1 MSPRW
6 GFGAGWVALAIDMP
20 PLWGFWVF
28 GLDMLCDIHCAPLE
42 RRDWKDRRSIDISL
56 LWSERHISACW
67 GYGSGKIPDLQQGNH
82 KGCPYKDRPNVLEG
96 SSFYRHIAPLER
108 KIHVASR
115 GLWVGQD
122 THLQQGNHKGCPYK
136 DRPNILEG
144 SSFYRHIAPLERKTH
159 VASPGL
165 WVEQDAR
172 PTAGQP
178 QGLPLQRPTQC
189 RAGFLVRRNGTQICV
204 PYELNPLDR

>member
-56 LWSERHISACW
+56 LWSERHMLPRR
-67 GYGSGKIPDLQQGNH
+67 GYGSGK
-82 KGCPYKDRPNVLEG
+82 
-96 SSFYRHIAPLER
+96 
-108 KIHVASR
+108 
-115 GLWVGQD
+115 
-122 THLQQGNHKGCPYK
+122 
-136 DRPNILEG
+136 
-144 SSFYRHIAPLERKTH
+144 
-159 VASPGL
+159 
-165 WVEQDAR
+165 DAR

-178 QGLPLQRPTQC
+178 QGLPLQKPTQC
-189 RAGFLVRRNGTQICV
+189 RGRLLSKKKRNADLRSLRIKPVGSLISGKM
-204 PYELNPLDR
+204 LDLRVYVQVTAYGVCLLLANWRGLR

>member
-67 GYGSGKIPDLQQGNH
+67 GYGSGKMPDLQQGNH
-82 KGCPYKDRPNVLEG
+82 KGCPYKDRPNVE
-96 SSFYRHIAPLER
+96 
-108 KIHVASR
+108 
-115 GLWVGQD
+115 
-122 THLQQGNHKGCPYK
+122 
-136 DRPNILEG
+136 
-144 SSFYRHIAPLERKTH
+144 
-159 VASPGL
+159 
-165 WVEQDAR
+165 
-172 PTAGQP
+172 
-178 QGLPLQRPTQC
+178 
-189 RAGFLVRRNGTQICV
+189 AGFLVRRNGTQICV
-204 PYELNPLDR
+204 PYELCRVRCSTYGYVWRLRHTEYAYY

>member
-67 GYGSGKIPDLQQGNH
+67 GYGSGKIPDLQQGNY

-96 SSFYRHIAPLER
+96 SSSIDISLLWNERYMLPRGGYGSDKIPTYSRATTRVAPTKTDPIYWKDRRSIDISLLWNERHMLPR
-108 KIHVASR
+108 R
-115 GLWVGQD
+115 GYGSSKMPD
-122 THLQQGNHKGCPYK
+122 LQQGNHKGCPYK
-136 DRPNILEG
+136 DRPNVG
-144 SSFYRHIAPLERKTH
+144 Q
-159 VASPGL
+159 AS
-165 WVEQDAR
+165 
-172 PTAGQP
+172 
-178 QGLPLQRPTQC
+178 
-189 RAGFLVRRNGTQICV
+189 
-204 PYELNPLDR
+204 

>member
-56 LWSERHISACW
+56 LWSERHISARW
-67 GYGSGKIPDLQQGNH
+67 GYRPGKMPDLQQDNH
-82 KGCPYKDRPNVLEG
+82 KGCPYKDRPNVVEG
-96 SSFYRHIAPLER
+96 SPFYRHIAPL
-108 KIHVASR
+108 K
-115 GLWVGQD
+115 
-122 THLQQGNHKGCPYK
+122 
-136 DRPNILEG
+136 
-144 SSFYRHIAPLERKTH
+144 RKTH

-165 WVEQDAR
+165 WVGQDAR

-189 RAGFLVRRNGTQICV
+189 RGRLLSKKKRNADLRSLRIKPVGSLSSGKMLDLRVCVQVTAYGVCLLLANWRGFR
-204 PYELNPLDR
+204 

>member
-96 SSFYRHIAPLER
+96 SSSIDISLLWSERHISACWGYGSG
-108 KIHVASR
+108 KIP
-115 GLWVGQD
+115 D
-122 THLQQGNHKGCPYK
+122 LQQGNHKGCPYK
-136 DRPNILEG
+136 DRPNVG
-144 SSFYRHIAPLERKTH
+144 
-159 VASPGL
+159 
-165 WVEQDAR
+165 
-172 PTAGQP
+172 
-178 QGLPLQRPTQC
+178 
-189 RAGFLVRRNGTQICV
+189 AGFLVRRNGTQICV